1 MGEPPSPPTTQ
12 LKRSFGDDFIAP
24 YDTELIQMA
33 HKAAQR
39 IVDHTCGGM
48 MPILE
53 NIAEMKP
60 DAKPLREKEQSNPA
74 CSGKSLEQLQ
84 TAA

>member
-1 MGEPPSPPTTQ
+1 MGEPPSPPITQ
-12 LKRSFGDDFIAP
+12 LKRSFGDDFIAL
-24 YDTELIQMA
+24 YDTELIQMVHEA
-33 HKAAQR
+33 GQR
-39 IVDHTCGGM
+39 IVYHTCGGM

-60 DAKPLREKEQSNPA
+60 AAKPLREKEQSNPA